1 MRTDNNQEA
10 YSHFFNYELNTVT
23 WRTFV
28 NKMILQTYHRL
39 MIEKQ
44 LKEVKKLEK
53 DLREKI
59 QQCDDKIADNRRA
72 INNIRDSGSGR
83 DNGYSKR
90 DRNYNRG
97 GDRNGDRG
105 GSSSAQKAQHY
116 HPQQMPQQN
125 LTNFG

>member
-1 MRTDNNQEA
+1 MNEYSAYYASIYQEKPNDAIA
-10 YSHFFNYELNTVT
+10 YAHFFNYELNTVT
-23 WRTFV
+23 WRTYV

-44 LKEVKKLEK
+44 MKEVKKLEK

-59 QQCDDKIADNRRA
+59 QQTDDKIADNRRA
-72 INNIRDSGSGR
+72 INNIKDNGSGGR

-97 GDRNGDRG
+97 SDRGGDRG
-105 GSSSAQKAQHY
+105 GSSSAQKAQ
-116 HPQQMPQQN
+116 Q
-125 LTNFG
+125 